1 MEFTSSFKLKMKAL
15 LPFFI
20 IIIIPLLLSFIMQ
33 DTIIYLI
40 FFNMLVI
47 IGVAIRFTT
56 SFGIEGFR
64 KICCYDDFIEVY
76 VDESDD
82 ISFMN
87 VKYIYKIFNIKN
99 VKVLSGFIVIQG
111 DFLKSREIL
120 DRGLGYDLKVKEK
133 RKKRI
138 VMPRIIQNEDA
149 FLSLL
154 KDKIKTPK

>member
-1 MEFTSSFKLKMKAL
+1 MEFT
-15 LPFFI
+15 
-20 IIIIPLLLSFIMQ
+20 
-33 DTIIYLI
+33 
-40 FFNMLVI
+40 
-47 IGVAIRFTT
+47 GRFTT

-99 VKVLSGFIVIQG
+99 VKALSGFIVIQG

-120 DRGLGYDLKVKEK
+120 ERGLGYDLKVKK
-133 RKKRI
+133 NVLPK
-138 VMPRIIQNEDA
+138 IIQNEDA

-154 KDKIKTPK
+154 KDKIKTSK